1 MRVLIIGAG
10 SAGLLMA
17 HVFKK
22 AGIEAT
28 VFEQDASPTTRSRDW
43 SFGVYWAQSPLVD
56 CLPPD
61 LAARLPT
68 VQTDLIFKPHKDE
81 VLPIHHGG
89 TGELLRSVEAP
100 YAVRYR
106 RKAFLKLLSEGVN
119 IRFGKVLAG
128 ISVTATG
135 VTATFTDGTKESG
148 TMLIGADGAHSA
160 VRNFLF
166 QSSPQD
172 AELLDTPI
180 VASETVAK
188 FDDADVALAL
198 REIHP
203 LAYITIN
210 PNGVFSFAST
220 QDCSATDPAD
230 WTFAVIMTW
239 RSDENLSAAPKSHQ
253 EIHDDMIRHSQ
264 DLTWPFKEAATA
276 LRSGSVPFWQG
287 RMTYWP
293 TKPWD
298 GYGGRVTLAGDAAH
312 AMTFHRGQGLGN
324 AIADAAVLQQYLQAM
339 NGHTSE
345 ELAKAVRA
353 YEAEMWPRGYGAVM
367 GNLENTLALHDW
379 DTVMKSPIVT
389 GGIKRETD
397 EAHMSV
403 SGYRG

>member
-17 HVFKK
+17 HVLKK

-28 VFEQDASPTTRSRDW
+28 VFEQDASPTARPRDW

-68 VQTDLIFKPHKDE
+68 VQTDLVFKPNKNE

-89 TGELLRSVEAP
+89 TGELIQPVEAP

-106 RKAFLKLLSEGVN
+106 RKAFLKLLGEGVD
-119 IRFGKVLAG
+119 IQFGKALAS

-135 VTATFTDGTKESG
+135 VTATFTDGAQETG
-148 TMLIGADGAHSA
+148 TMLIGTDGAHSA

-166 QSSPQD
+166 RSSPQE

-188 FDDADVALAL
+188 VDADVALAL

-220 QDCSATDPAD
+220 QDCSAADPAD

-239 RSDENLSAAPKSHQ
+239 QSDEDHLAAPKSHQ
-253 EIHDDMIRHSQ
+253 EIHEDMILHSQ
-264 DLTWPFKEAATA
+264 ELIWPFKDAATA
-276 LRSGSVPFWQG
+276 IKPGSVPFWQG

-298 GYGGRVTLAGDAAH
+298 SHGGLVTLAGDAAH

-324 AIADAAVLQQYLQAM
+324 AITDAAEFQRHLQSM
-339 NGHTSE
+339 KSHTPE
-345 ELAKAVRA
+345 ELSKAVQA
-353 YEAEMWPRGYGAVM
+353 YEKEVWPRGYAAVM

-379 DTVMKSPIVT
+379 ETVMQSPIVAS
-389 GGIKRETD
+389 GLKREAG
-397 EAHMSV
+397 EAHEPV
-403 SGYRG
+403 PA